1 MTVARNPPDAAAA
14 RGWHADLRLRFFRR
28 DAKTLCDPWH
38 EGPLR
43 VLKALYPEGDE
54 VCHAVIVHP
63 PGGIVAGDQLQ
74 IALDVEPHAHAL
86 VTTPGAT
93 RFYRSEGA
101 VASQVLSA
109 VVREAARLEWVPQET
124 IVHDA
129 AQAANRL
136 AFKLERGASMIGWDI
151 VCLGLPAAGESF
163 QTGRLDQHLEVGEG
177 WLERARIDASDQRLL
192 QSPLGLAGRP
202 VIATAWVA
210 WGEPLA
216 GDVQTA
222 DSSKL
227 LEAVRGVLDTRSSSV
242 VDAGGSNEAVWDRG
256 ESLVAA
262 ATHVQPR
269 VIVLRALAFRVEPV
283 WALLREVRKAWRSV
297 LWRSPAVDPRV
308 WP

>member
-1 MTVARNPPDAAAA
+1 MARNPPDAAAA

-43 VLKALYPEGDE
+43 VLKALYPEGDA

-210 WGEPLA
+210 WGSLWQGMCRPR
-216 GDVQTA
+216 TA
-222 DSSKL
+222 RSCWKRRVACSTPGL
-227 LEAVRGVLDTRSSSV
+227 RPWWMPGAPTRQFGIAARASWRRPPTCSRG
-242 VDAGGSNEAVWDRG
+242 
-256 ESLVAA
+256 
-262 ATHVQPR
+262 
-269 VIVLRALAFRVEPV
+269 
-283 WALLREVRKAWRSV
+283 
-297 LWRSPAVDPRV
+297 
-308 WP
+308 

>member
-1 MTVARNPPDAAAA
+1 LTVTRNPPDVAAAC
-14 RGWHADLRLRFFRR
+14 GWRADLRLRFFRR

-74 IALDVEPHAHAL
+74 LAVDVEPGAHAL

-93 RFYRSEGA
+93 RFYRSQGA
-101 VASQVLSA
+101 IASQALSA
-109 VVREAARLEWVPQET
+109 VVRETARLEWVPQET

-129 AQAANRL
+129 ALSSNRL
-136 AFKLERGASMIGWDI
+136 VFKLERGASMIGWDI
-151 VCLGLPAAGESF
+151 VCLGLPAAGECF

-177 WLERARIDASDQRLL
+177 WLERARIDAIDQRLL

-202 VIATAWVA
+202 VMATAWVA
-210 WGEPLA
+210 WGEPMVEDA
-216 GDVQTA
+216 ERV
-222 DSSKL
+222 DSLKL
-227 LEAVRGVLDTRSSSV
+227 LEAARAMVDTQSSSSG
-242 VDAGGSNEAVWDRG
+242 DAGGSKGAAWGPG

-269 VIVLRALAFRVEPV
+269 VIVVRALAFRVEPV
-283 WALLREVRKAWRSV
+283 WALLRDVRKAWRSA
-297 LWRSPAVDPRV
+297 LWQRPAVDPRV